1 MLFGTNKQE
10 IRKLYFDAW
19 SKHQNKSQILTP
31 LETQIIDIILFHPE
45 YIKIFESNNN
55 HQKAYEA
62 YSHKDY
68 LPESG
73 ETNPFLHMGLH
84 LSIRDQIGTDKPAGI
99 QQLFLNLCE
108 KTQDQHQAEHL
119 FIEKLAEQLWLAQK
133 NQQEFNSEDY
143 LLELKKL

>member
-10 IRKLYFDAW
+10 IRKLYFDTW
-19 SKHQNKSQILTP
+19 NKHQDRDQIPTP

-45 YIKIFESNNN
+45 YIKIFEDKKKQESYND
-55 HQKAYEA
+55 
-62 YSHKDY
+62 KDY

-99 QQLFLNLCE
+99 QQLFLNLCK
-108 KTQDQHQAEHL
+108 KTQDQHHAEHL

-133 NQQEFNSEDY
+133 NQLEFNSEDY
-143 LLELKKL
+143 LQELKKL